1 MKTPV
6 EIDLTFPCEGTSLYG
21 HWNPL
26 NVDPSM
32 SPPST
37 SGTSD
42 QYEMGDLS
50 GKFGTLDGRRR
61 YMSVYN
67 DTQLPLFGPRSI
79 LGRSIVIHKKEKNA
93 R

>member
-1 MKTPV
+1 M
-6 EIDLTFPCEGTSLYG
+6 EFPCESTTLYG

-26 NVDPSM
+26 DVDPNL
-32 SPPST
+32 SPVPT
-37 SGTSD
+37 AGTSD

-61 YMSVYN
+61 YMAVYN

-79 LGRSIVIHKKEKNA
+79 IGRSIVVHKKDKNA